1 VRVWPSL
8 TRRLMNIDDTTIER
22 CMMKLLSERREESSI
37 CPSDVA
43 RALAS
48 DETVWRA
55 LMPAVRKVAA
65 RLAEAGVV
73 RITRGET
80 TLSPDEIDHGPIR
93 LRRGRGFV
101 AD

>member
-1 VRVWPSL
+1 MAVIFRM
-8 TRRLMNIDDTTIER
+8 TMNIDDTTIER
-22 CMMKLLSERREESSI
+22 CMMKLLAGRSPESSI

-43 RALAS
+43 RSLAS
-48 DETVWRA
+48 DETAWRA

-65 RLAEAGVV
+65 RLAEAGIV
-73 RITRGET
+73 RITRGEL
-80 TLSPDEIDHGPIR
+80 TLSADETGHGPIR